1 MVTARLDF
9 LGRIYSWEF
18 LEYVDDQEKPKS
30 FSNNYYYLA
39 ITPHHGV
46 IRQDSK
52 TTKLRIVYDGS
63 AKATRDECFFNDCL
77 LTKP

>member
-1 MVTARLDF
+1 MWIAKR
-9 LGRIYSWEF
+9 
-18 LEYVDDQEKPKS
+18 
-30 FSNNYYYLA
+30 NYYYLA

-77 LTKP
+77 LTKPKVSLSSSTF